1 MRGWRLWRRDVGEA
15 SDKTNCAEKD
25 APQDLAEL
33 FRRDPLKLT
42 DQDLD
47 RIVGY
52 FRGRRAIFAAQE
64 RKPKAESKKARKE
77 RVEAFK
83 ATIIAEVGMDVFAGG
98 QTVVTEDL
106 ESRIKAAGFTVEE
119 VVGKTKKAR
128 AKKAVAKV
136 EEPTG
141 FKLMDVGLGKDD

>member
-1 MRGWRLWRRDVGEA
+1 MVEN
-15 SDKTNCAEKD
+15 DKTNYAEKD

-64 RKPKAESKKARKE
+64 RKPKPETKKARKE
-77 RVEAFK
+77 RVEAWK
-83 ATIIAEVGMDVFAGG
+83 ATLAPERLIMPVSEELQKEIVE
-98 QTVVTEDL
+98 
-106 ESRIKAAGFTVEE
+106 AGFTVEE
-119 VVGKTKKAR
+119 VVGKPKKIRTKKIAP
-128 AKKAVAKV
+128 KA

-141 FKLMDVGLGKDD
+141 FKLMDVGLGDE